1 MNNELSLIK
10 KADMEKLCALYVK
23 QNIAE
28 TLTKAEFH
36 QFLSLAYTL
45 QLNPLKREIY
55 AIKYGSKFNILV
67 GYQIY
72 LSKTVQL
79 GKLESYNIEIQDD
92 AQGLPEKGTI
102 TVKRTDQ
109 IQPVKIDY
117 KFKEWAMYDRTG
129 KLQSLWATKPTFMF
143 RKTILA
149 TAFREVFP
157 EILGSMPYTNEELW
171 YQNQANEA
179 AIKANI
185 EEEEAAIKANIEEE
199 EGAANETENGN

>member
-1 MNNELSLIK
+1 MEQKTNNELSLIK
-10 KADMEKLCALYVK
+10 KADMEQLCMLYVK
-23 QNIAE
+23 QNITE
-28 TLTKAEFH
+28 KLTMGEFQ
-36 QFLSLAYTL
+36 QFLSLAYSL

-55 AIKYGSKFNILV
+55 AVKYGSKFNILV
-67 GYQIY
+67 GYQVY
-72 LSKTVQL
+72 LTKTAQL
-79 GKLESYNIEIQDD
+79 GKLENYNIEIQDD

-102 TVKRTDQ
+102 TIKRTDQ
-109 IQPVKIDY
+109 SQPVKIDY

-171 YQNQANEA
+171 YQDKTNEA
-179 AIKANI
+179 AIKI
-185 EEEEAAIKANIEEE
+185 NIEEE
-199 EGAANETENGN
+199 EGAVTNETENGN

>member
-1 MNNELSLIK
+1 MEQKANKELSLITQ
-10 KADMEKLCALYVK
+10 ADMEQLCALYVK

-28 TLTKAEFH
+28 TLTKAEFN

-55 AIKYGSKFNILV
+55 AVKYGSKFNILV
-67 GYQIY
+67 GYQVY

-79 GKLESYNIEIQDD
+79 GKLENYNIEIQDD

-102 TVKRTDQ
+102 TIKRKDRS
-109 IQPVKIDY
+109 QPVKIDY

-179 AIKANI
+179 AIKVNI
-185 EEEEAAIKANIEEE
+185 EEE
-199 EGAANETENGN
+199 GVTTNETENGN